1 MQMRT
6 SVIARMSMATVL
18 AMLVAACGP
27 LLSDDDEP
35 TPTAEVSE
43 GQTTSA
49 VSGSPAATTPRSSL
63 PANTDM
69 STVAG
74 SATPSAAASPMVIAS
89 PVNVA
94 GTPAATSE
102 ANPAGGTPQPA
113 VAVGDGTTG
122 PEIGRGMSS
131 ASPAASPA
139 AAPGVVTTCTPDVVP
154 PFGGASAAYVVTEDL
169 NFRAG
174 PGTDCPS
181 IGDGPLAAGTAVTV
195 VGGPVVRQGEEDLE
209 WLQIDVGGVVG
220 WVAADFVNPA
230 A

>member
-1 MQMRT
+1 
-6 SVIARMSMATVL
+6 
-18 AMLVAACGP
+18 
-27 LLSDDDEP
+27 
-35 TPTAEVSE
+35 
-43 GQTTSA
+43 
-49 VSGSPAATTPRSSL
+49 
-63 PANTDM
+63 
-69 STVAG
+69 
-74 SATPSAAASPMVIAS
+74 
-89 PVNVA
+89 
-94 GTPAATSE
+94 
-102 ANPAGGTPQPA
+102 
-113 VAVGDGTTG
+113 
-122 PEIGRGMSS
+122 MSS